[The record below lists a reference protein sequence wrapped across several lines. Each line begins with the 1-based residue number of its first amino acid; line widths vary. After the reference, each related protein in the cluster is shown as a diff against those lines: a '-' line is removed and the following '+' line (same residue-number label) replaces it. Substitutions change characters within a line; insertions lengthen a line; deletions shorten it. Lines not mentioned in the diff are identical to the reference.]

1 MSDFL
6 ISEDNL
12 DMTDD
17 EKLAIVNR
25 LYERSAVGDFDTCE
39 TLLTD
44 DFFIVEADDTPMAG
58 TFTGITALRDL
69 YAQVFGML
77 EVTNVVRTEITSGGD
92 YVVTIL
98 HFEFADGLEPAH
110 LCEMFRFRDGK
121 VCEIRPYYF
130 DAAPLRA
137 AHEAFKAKQSR

>member
-1 MSDFL
+1 
-6 ISEDNL
+6 
-12 DMTDD
+12 MTDD

-77 EVTNVVRTEITSGGD
+77 EVTLNRSFLYVTEPTTIFRRQIGNSRTD
-92 YVVTIL
+92 
-98 HFEFADGLEPAH
+98 
-110 LCEMFRFRDGK
+110 
-121 VCEIRPYYF
+121 RPVWPP
-130 DAAPLRA
+130 D
-137 AHEAFKAKQSR
+137 